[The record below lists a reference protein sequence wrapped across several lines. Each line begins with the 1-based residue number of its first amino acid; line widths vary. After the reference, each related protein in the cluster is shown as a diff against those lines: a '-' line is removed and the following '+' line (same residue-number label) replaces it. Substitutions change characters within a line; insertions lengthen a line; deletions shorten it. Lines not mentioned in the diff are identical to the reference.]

1 MLIDWI
7 ACTVASGAPAVTEWF
22 KKGLPGP
29 WLALDHAPGRHT
41 RTMRCG
47 GVAIYTDAPN
57 DESIHIVVSGKGC
70 RELEAAGM
78 VTGWPD
84 FLARL
89 LRGGASFS
97 RLDVAIDDKD
107 GLLKMDDILACCQ
120 GERVVTRY
128 KKIISSEERHKD
140 TGAVMGRQVT
150 FGTRQSDSLVRI
162 YDKAL
167 KQGVAGHWI
176 RVELEARNQRAQAVA
191 RAIGN
196 KGGGVPGILLSCLN
210 FKECGSSVRRD
221 RWPTAAWWTSFLG
234 TNQRFQLETAPRNE
248 SLEKSHRW
256 LIKQASRAFA
266 NVHDSGLYDT
276 LIDDLLAQG
285 RQKRDGK
292 PSKTTQKSQ
301 APGGETAPNSQFVP

>member
-47 GVAIYTDAPN
+47 GVSIHTDAPN
-57 DESIHIVVSGKGC
+57 DESIHIVVSGTGC
-70 RELEAAGM
+70 RELEAAGL
-78 VTGWPD
+78 VADWPD

-120 GERVVTRY
+120 GERVVSPY
-128 KKIISSEERHKD
+128 KKIISSEERDKD

-150 FGTRQSDSLVRI
+150 FGTRQSDSFIRI

-167 KQGVAGHWI
+167 EQGVACHWI
-176 RVELEARNQRAQAVA
+176 RVELEVRDRRAEVVA
-191 RAIGN
+191 RAIAKNGEA
-196 KGGGVPGILLSCLN
+196 VPGILLNCLD
-210 FKECGSSVRRD
+210 FKERGSSVRRD

-234 TNQRFQLETAPRNE
+234 TNQRFQLETAPRSE

-266 NVHDSGLYDT
+266 NVYDSGLYDT
-276 LIDDLLAQG
+276 FIDDLLAQG
-285 RQKRDGK
+285 RLKRDGK

-301 APGGETAPNSQFVP
+301 APGDETATNNQSVP